1 MKFLLST
8 AYFGPLQYYSKLE
21 MADEILL
28 EKYEH
33 FPKQTYRNR
42 CVIYGANG
50 SQTLT
55 VPITK
60 GDSLKIYTKDVCIDY
75 SMNWQNNH
83 LKAIESAY
91 GCSPFYLY
99 YIDEIL
105 PLLQKKHV
113 FLYDL
118 NLEVT
123 TSICHILGIKIH
135 LKETQEYLKIV
146 PQEYHDF
153 RDSIHPKPRMSAVDN
168 SFTAPVYR
176 QVFEPKLGF
185 IHNLSIIDL
194 IFNEGPEAIQ
204 LLRKS
209 NRYKRPP
216 LTRRPQP

>member
-1 MKFLLST
+1 
-8 AYFGPLQYYSKLE
+8 
-21 MADEILL
+21 MAEEILL

-33 FPKQTYRNR
+33 YPKQTYRNH

-55 VPITK
+55 VPVTK
-60 GDSLKIYTKDVCIDY
+60 GDNLKVCTKDVRIDY

-83 LKAIESAY
+83 LRAIESAY
-91 GCSPFYLY
+91 RCSPFYEY
-99 YIDEIL
+99 YIDDIE
-105 PLLQKKHV
+105 PLLKNRHL
-113 FLYDL
+113 FLYDF

-123 TSICHILGIKIH
+123 TSICQILGITIK

-146 PQEYHDF
+146 PEEYLDF
-153 RDSIHPKPRMSAVDN
+153 RASIHPKPRMQVPDN
-168 SFTAPVYR
+168 LFNAPVYR
-176 QVFEPKLGF
+176 QVFEPKSGF

-209 NRYKRPP
+209 NK
-216 LTRRPQP
+216 